1 MTNPKDKP
9 GSVVATELPLHG
21 KTILVTRPKDQAEEF
36 AHLLNEQGAKVVFI
50 PTIQIIS
57 PESWK
62 ACDTAIDD
70 IGTFDAFIF
79 TSANAV
85 QAFFGRLLLQGS
97 DSAGKVLGKKDFYVV
112 GTKTG
117 EALVAEGITPISFPG
132 VTSGKQLAEALLRL
146 PLRGKRFL
154 FPQGNLANEALT
166 EMLRS
171 NGTDII
177 EIMVYDTIVPRDA
190 DPKSIREK
198 FEKDPIDVVAFF
210 SPSSVKNL
218 ITLVPSELVSSRIVA
233 VIGTSTEAA
242 AREAGL
248 PVHIIAPRPTS
259 ADMVEA
265 IVRYHRQ

>member
-1 MTNPKDKP
+1 VTNSKEKIERF
-9 GSVVATELPLHG
+9 VTAALPLQR
-21 KTILVTRPKDQAEEF
+21 KTILVTRPKDQADEF
-36 AHLLNEQGAKVVFI
+36 AQLVIAGGANVVFI
-50 PTIQIIS
+50 PTIEIAS

-62 ACDTAIDD
+62 TCDTEIDH

-117 EALVAEGITPISFPG
+117 EALVAEGIAPIFLPG
-132 VTSGKQLAEALLRL
+132 VTNGRQLAEALLRL

-154 FPQGNLANEALT
+154 FPQGNLANEELT
-166 EMLRS
+166 TLLRS
-171 NGTDII
+171 NGVDII
-177 EIMVYDTIVPRDA
+177 EITVYDTIVPRDA

-198 FEKDPIDVVAFF
+198 FENDLIDIVSFF

-218 ITLVPSELVSSRIVA
+218 ITLVPSELVSSRIIA

-259 ADMVEA
+259 ADLAEA